1 MRPSPTGTAR
11 RTLTSA
17 RRIATENDMAEVE
30 IGPLT
35 DRLTDDE
42 IAELASQL
50 EKVGAP
56 QLPHGDDAHQASL
69 GGVDDNA
76 LSEFMDRLEGHD
88 AAAAI
93 YLPVEFEIT
102 FEVADLRVASLPL
115 LIEVLEELKDELD
128 DEEEEAE
135 DDESYDDD
143 SKILALQLRQA
154 WKLFYNGAV
163 AAMEKHLPL
172 HVKS

>member
-1 MRPSPTGTAR
+1 
-11 RTLTSA
+11 
-17 RRIATENDMAEVE
+17 MAEIE

-35 DRLTDDE
+35 DRLTDEE
-42 IAELASQL
+42 IAELAAQL

-56 QLPHGDDAHQASL
+56 QLPRGDEAHQATF
-69 GGVDDNA
+69 GDGIDDNA

-88 AAAAI
+88 IAADI
-93 YLPVEFEIT
+93 YLPVEFDAIV
-102 FEVADLRVASLPL
+102 EVADLRVGSLPL

-135 DDESYDDD
+135 DDDTYDDD
-143 SKILALQLRQA
+143 QRILAQQLRQA
-154 WKLFYNGAV
+154 WKLFSAGGA

>member
-1 MRPSPTGTAR
+1 
-11 RTLTSA
+11 
-17 RRIATENDMAEVE
+17 MAEIE

-35 DRLTDDE
+35 DRLTDEE

-56 QLPHGDDAHQASL
+56 QLPHGDDAHQPAL
-69 GGVDDNA
+69 LDAVVDDNA

-88 AAAAI
+88 IAADI
-93 YLPVEFEIT
+93 YLPVEYDGIV
-102 FEVADLRVASLPL
+102 EVAGLRVGSLPL
-115 LIEVLEELKDELD
+115 LLEILEELKDELD

-135 DDESYDDD
+135 DEESYDDD
-143 SKILALQLRQA
+143 QKILAQQLRQA
-154 WKLFYNGAV
+154 WKLFSTGGA
-163 AAMEKHLPL
+163 AAMERHLPL

>member
-1 MRPSPTGTAR
+1 
-11 RTLTSA
+11 
-17 RRIATENDMAEVE
+17 MAEIE

-42 IAELASQL
+42 IAELAAQL

-56 QLPHGDDAHQASL
+56 QLPRGDDTHQATF
-69 GGVDDNA
+69 GDGIDDNA

-88 AAAAI
+88 IAADI
-93 YLPVEFEIT
+93 YLPIEFDAIV
-102 FEVADLRVASLPL
+102 EVADLRIGSLPL
-115 LIEVLEELKDELD
+115 LLEVLDELKDELD

-135 DDESYDDD
+135 EDDAYDDD
-143 SKILALQLRQA
+143 QRILAQQLRQA
-154 WKLFYNGAV
+154 WKLFSTGGA

>member
-1 MRPSPTGTAR
+1 
-11 RTLTSA
+11 
-17 RRIATENDMAEVE
+17 MAEIE

-42 IAELASQL
+42 IAELAAQL

-56 QLPHGDDAHQASL
+56 QLPRGDEAHQANV
-69 GGVDDNA
+69 GDGIDDNA

-88 AAAAI
+88 IAADI
-93 YLPVEFEIT
+93 YLPVEFDAIV
-102 FEVADLRVASLPL
+102 EVADLRIGSLPL
-115 LIEVLEELKDELD
+115 LLEVLDELKDELD

-135 DDESYDDD
+135 EDDAYDDD
-143 SKILALQLRQA
+143 QRILAQQLRQA
-154 WKLFYNGAV
+154 WKLFSTGGA